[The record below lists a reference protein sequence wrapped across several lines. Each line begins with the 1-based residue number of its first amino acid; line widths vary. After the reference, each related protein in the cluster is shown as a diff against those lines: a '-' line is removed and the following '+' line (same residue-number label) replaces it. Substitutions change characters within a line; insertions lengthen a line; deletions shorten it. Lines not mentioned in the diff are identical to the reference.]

1 MSDIAIYLGYLVLYA
16 ILHSLL
22 ATEAVKQTASR
33 RLGRA
38 YAGYRFV
45 YVVLSVGL
53 LLPLLW
59 LPEPE
64 GIGYTVEGLPPW
76 GSERSRV
83 QRSSGSSGPRQRQ
96 VSGSDA
102 TPHGS

>member
-53 LLPLLW
+53 LLPFLW

-64 GIGYTVEGLPPW
+64 GIGYTVEGLPALGLRTIQGTAIVGFIW
-76 GSERSRV
+76 
-83 QRSSGSSGPRQRQ
+83 
-96 VSGSDA
+96 
-102 TPHGS
+102 TPTTAGFWV